1 MSNSA
6 FLDLKQSLASWRLW
20 SLLGW
25 LEIRQRYA
33 RSRVGPFWLTISMG
47 VIISS
52 IGIVYGTLFGQK
64 MSEYLPYLA
73 TSLVTW
79 GFFAS
84 TVQEGSTAYIANAAY
99 IRQVS
104 TPRLIYI
111 LQVPWRN
118 LIILAHNFVIVI
130 VLMAIFG
137 VPSWSTLPLFL
148 PGMLIL
154 ALNATWMAMLSGL
167 FSARFRDMP
176 QIVAS
181 LVQVAFYIT
190 PIMYKPEAL
199 TRFSF
204 IIKLNP
210 LSYLLDVVRQPL
222 LGQVPTLKT
231 YAVTCVMALLGWT
244 LSLLITNRYIKRI
257 SYWV

>member
-1 MSNSA
+1 MLQLA
-6 FLDLKQSLASWRLW
+6 TADLKQSIASWRLW
-20 SLLGW
+20 MLLGW

-47 VIISS
+47 VIIAS

-79 GFFAS
+79 GLFAS
-84 TVQEGSTAYIANAAY
+84 TVQEGSSAYIANGAY

-104 TPRLIYI
+104 TPKLIYV

-118 LIILAHNFVIVI
+118 MLILAHNFVIVV
-130 VLMAIFG
+130 VLLAIFG
-137 VPSWSTLPLFL
+137 VPSWVSLPLFL
-148 PGMLIL
+148 PGLLIL
-154 ALNATWMAMLSGL
+154 ALNATWMAMLTGL
-167 FSARFRDMP
+167 FSARFRDLP

-190 PIMYKPEAL
+190 PIMYRPEAL

-204 IIKLNP
+204 LVRFNP

-222 LGQVPTLKT
+222 LGQIPSMRT
-231 YAVTCVMALLGWT
+231 YAITIGMAVVGWLFALAVTQRFL
-244 LSLLITNRYIKRI
+244 KRI
-257 SYWV
+257 PYWI